1 MTSVDTLT
9 YSISNSQA
17 AGHLTE
23 KKIQK
28 KKKVDSLI
36 AFVCVNHDMNHAW
49 NLKSGKDAQE

>member
-23 KKIQK
+23 KKYE